1 MHIKSGVVDRLKKKK
16 KTFQVLEKD
25 FFHFVKGGEG
35 KKDFDF
41 IFKATVINRKYKEK

>member
-1 MHIKSGVVDRLKKKK
+1 MQIKRGVVDRLKK

-25 FFHFVKGGEG
+25 FFHFVKGGEE

-41 IFKATVINRKYKEK
+41 IFKATAINRKYKEK